1 MAEAFLSLD
10 ARAQADMLRTVAAR
24 SGRSAVILEKDI
36 WACWVLHALS
46 SIPNHHAMAFKGGT
60 SLSKVHG
67 IIDQFSEDVG
77 ITHYISH
84 WVLQFM
90 QPYHFR

>member
-1 MAEAFLSLD
+1 
-10 ARAQADMLRTVAAR
+10 
-24 SGRSAVILEKDI
+24 
-36 WACWVLHALS
+36 
-46 SIPNHHAMAFKGGT
+46 MAFKGGT